1 VITFSLFV
9 VVAVVVKTNA
19 EKAQE
24 NLGFKLLKLSRGQLT
39 RAD

>member
-19 EKAQE
+19 EKSPRK
-24 NLGFKLLKLSRGQLT
+24 LGLQIAEIEPGAAYES
-39 RAD
+39 